1 MFVSMR
7 LSFLKNSKLND
18 KKRNIKKKKNI
29 EKIKVKVK
37 EKLLAG
43 DIPITYLYISLVFNK
58 VFEIKKENYY
68 TDLPWMME
76 KKHI

>member
-1 MFVSMR
+1 M
-7 LSFLKNSKLND
+7 
-18 KKRNIKKKKNI
+18 
-29 EKIKVKVK
+29 KVKVK